1 MIITNS
7 IPQEASKVSK
17 AGKIVTLD
25 VSTLLAESVR
35 RTHNGESISALFG
48 ASFAT
53 ETVVI

>member
-7 IPQEASKVSK
+7 IPHDSKKLDK
-17 AGKIVTLD
+17 AAKIVTLD
-25 VSTLLAESVR
+25 ISTLLAESVR